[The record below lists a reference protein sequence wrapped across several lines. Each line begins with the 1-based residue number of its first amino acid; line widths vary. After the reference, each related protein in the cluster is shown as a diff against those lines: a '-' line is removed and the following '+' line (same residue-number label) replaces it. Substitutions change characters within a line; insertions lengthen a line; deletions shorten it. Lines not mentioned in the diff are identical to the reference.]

1 MNPDI
6 DQLGIEAL
14 LGLIAAFGVFFLLII
29 AVSVL
34 IGHFIGKAA
43 ARKNRSYGAFF
54 ALSILLSPLITGLVV
69 AALPFDESDPNH
81 PKIKKD

>member
-1 MNPDI
+1 MNPQI
-6 DQLGIEAL
+6 DDLSIEAV
-14 LGLIAAFGVFFLLII
+14 LGLIAAFGFFFLVLI
-29 AVSVL
+29 AATVV

-69 AALPFDESDPNH
+69 AALPFDESDPKH
-81 PKIKKD
+81 PKNKS